1 MGKIFN
7 TLAKIQKVKQ
17 PLFQINRSRYRGVR
31 SSEVE
36 NLETNLI
43 KMDLT
48 RIESQLNEI
57 DASIVDNLEV
67 FVGNKQD
74 INLVTNLDDGL
85 SSTIIGVDIK
95 FENLLLEEDIKIDSI
110 DKLSGQVSR
119 LITKVSRLEK
129 GN

>member
-31 SSEVE
+31 GSEVE

>member
-1 MGKIFN
+1 MGKIFD

-31 SSEVE
+31 SSEME

-48 RIESQLNEI
+48 RIELQLDEV
-57 DASIVDNLEV
+57 DAGIVDHLEI

-74 INLVTNLDDGL
+74 INLMVNLDDGL
-85 SSTIIGVDIK
+85 SSIVNDVDIK
-95 FENLLLEEDIKIDSI
+95 FEDIVLEEDIKVDSL
-110 DKLSGQVSR
+110 DKIAGQVSR
-119 LITKVSRLEK
+119 LITKVNRLEK
-129 GN
+129 GD

>member
-1 MGKIFN
+1 MSKIFN

-31 SSEVE
+31 VSEVE
-36 NLETNLI
+36 NAETNLI

-57 DASIVDNLEV
+57 DASIIDNLEI

-74 INLVTNLDDGL
+74 INLATNLDDGL
-85 SSTIIGVDIK
+85 SSVIDGIDIK
-95 FENLLLEEDIKIDSI
+95 FENISLEEDIKVDSI
-110 DKLSGQVSR
+110 DKISGQVSR
-119 LITKVSRLEK
+119 LLTKVSRLEK